1 MSLIRLSRA
10 HSHLPA
16 WLGLFAMLLLFI
28 APVISKSLEH
38 SRGSAMSMMMHHGGM
53 MMAEMP
59 SAAGE
64 PLDDMN
70 EMAHHH
76 SMTMDMTPHHDGMQH
91 ATSPAKPAKF
101 HSMSMMDDSACG
113 YCVLLI
119 HLPLHLNHL
128 PELWTLLQ
136 AAALPVAAPEPLFTA
151 VFVPI
156 HFRPRAP
163 PLPTTIA

>member
-1 MSLIRLSRA
+1 MSLIRLSHA

-38 SRGSAMSMMMHHGGM
+38 ARGSAMPMMMHHGGM
-53 MMAEMP
+53 MMAEEP
-59 SAAGE
+59 SASASAM
-64 PLDDMN
+64 PMD
-70 EMAHHH
+70 EMSHH
-76 SMTMDMTPHHDGMQH
+76 SSTMRHH
-91 ATSPAKPAKF
+91 SPAKPVKPATF

-119 HLPLHLNHL
+119 HLPLNLSHL

-136 AAALPVAAPEPLFTA
+136 AAAPPVATPEPLFTA

-163 PLPTTIA
+163 PLPAAIA